1 MVYWGSYDKER
12 EYKKVWKHLCMWCM
26 KNVKMYEKM
35 FKNVCMKKKI
45 YVRWRER
52 GAIEKSQQKRAQK
65 RAEK

>member
-1 MVYWGSYDKER
+1 
-12 EYKKVWKHLCMWCM
+12 
-26 KNVKMYEKM
+26 MYEKM